1 MSEGVE
7 EEGVPVIYLTCLCA
21 LHASWLLGGLRRSF
35 QLYSAIARG
44 QKIQV
49 PLVFYFD

>member
-7 EEGVPVIYLTCLCA
+7 EEGAPVIYLTCLCA
-21 LHASWLLGGLRRSF
+21 LHGSREGSDEVF
-35 QLYSAIARG
+35 NFIPAIARG

-49 PLVFYFD
+49 PLVF